1 MRILTV
7 AVVISA
13 LLIQASF
20 AQLSSIGD
28 AAVPLTADERAEIAK
43 QKREEKAND
52 EAYKS
57 TMKRFPDSNQK
68 VDPWGG
74 IRPPAPATAG
84 NK

>member
-1 MRILTV
+1 MRILPV

-13 LLIQASF
+13 LLTQVSY
-20 AQLSSIGD
+20 AQNSMIGD
-28 AAVPLTADERAEIAK
+28 DPTPLTEDEKAEIARH
-43 QKREEKAND
+43 KRDEKAND

-57 TMKRFPDSNQK
+57 TIKRLPNATQK

-74 IRPPAPATAG
+74 IRPPAA

>member
-13 LLIQASF
+13 LLTHVSY
-20 AQLSSIGD
+20 AQHGFEDSQS
-28 AAVPLTADERAEIAK
+28 PLTEDEKAEIAK
-43 QKREEKAND
+43 QKRDEQAND

-57 TMKRFPDSNQK
+57 TMKRVRDAPQQK
-68 VDPWGG
+68 LDPWGG
-74 IRPPAPATAG
+74 IRPPVPPAAG

>member
-1 MRILTV
+1 MRILTL
-7 AVVISA
+7 AVVVSA
-13 LLIQASF
+13 LLTQASY

-28 AAVPLTADERAEIAK
+28 APIPLTEDEKADLAR
-43 QKREEKAND
+43 QKRDEKAND

-74 IRPPAPATAG
+74 VRPSVPAAAG